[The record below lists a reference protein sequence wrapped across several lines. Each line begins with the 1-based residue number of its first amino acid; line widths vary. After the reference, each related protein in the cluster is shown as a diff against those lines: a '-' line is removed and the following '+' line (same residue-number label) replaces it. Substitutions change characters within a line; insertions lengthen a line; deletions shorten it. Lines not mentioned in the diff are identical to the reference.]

1 MSPISSKYIPTI
13 DIQTIGKSGM
23 AQAGKHPFR
32 ISIYSAIL
40 PCKVIKNLRV
50 EDASSVKKRIFLL
63 ICMRKAFSLLFH
75 HSSHLAFFRKHYGL
89 FSSCIYSS
97 RSRCFSAF
105 GVHGKRSPSF
115 AMNDSKTCRSPHKG
129 TESHQKISIFSES
142 SQLYGVAPD
151 ESTET
156 GRQQRENFTNP
167 PMEKL

>member
-1 MSPISSKYIPTI
+1 MLPMSPISSKYIPTI
-13 DIQTIGKSGM
+13 DIQTIGKSGT

-63 ICMRKAFSLLFH
+63 ICKRKAFSLLLH
-75 HSSHLAFFRKHYGL
+75 HSSHLAFFREHYGL
-89 FSSCIYSS
+89 FSSCVYSS
-97 RSRCFSAF
+97 RSCFFSAF

-129 TESHQKISIFSES
+129 TESHWKNKYLFRILPALWCYS
-142 SQLYGVAPD
+142 
-151 ESTET
+151 
-156 GRQQRENFTNP
+156 R
-167 PMEKL
+167 

>member
-63 ICMRKAFSLLFH
+63 ICMRKAFSLNPQLH
-75 HSSHLAFFRKHYGL
+75 
-89 FSSCIYSS
+89 S
-97 RSRCFSAF
+97 RSATYMKINGLVVR
-105 GVHGKRSPSF
+105 
-115 AMNDSKTCRSPHKG
+115 KTVIMASRPFKCAYHPL
-129 TESHQKISIFSES
+129 T
-142 SQLYGVAPD
+142 P
-151 ESTET
+151 
-156 GRQQRENFTNP
+156 
-167 PMEKL
+167 

>member
-32 ISIYSAIL
+32 IGIYSAIL

-75 HSSHLAFFRKHYGL
+75 HSSHLAFFREHYGL
-89 FSSCIYSS
+89 FSSCVYSS
-97 RSRCFSAF
+97 QSCYFC
-105 GVHGKRSPSF
+105 G
-115 AMNDSKTCRSPHKG
+115 
-129 TESHQKISIFSES
+129 IW
-142 SQLYGVAPD
+142 
-151 ESTET
+151 STWQALPFLCHE
-156 GRQQRENFTNP
+156 
-167 PMEKL
+167 